1 MGLPITGQQSEPTVQ
16 GRSEN
21 GDRGFVR
28 STSLASEMNDIV
40 DDHVFECWHAFPPF
54 TSGFD
59 MGTAPAAAAI
69 DRDSL
74 PSTWPA
80 SSGSF
85 GRGRLPDGGKTLAVS
100 PVGVAAGEPRIARD
114 PDADRLGHEGS
125 VTGTGELW
133 PAVGVRDE
141 AIDLQ
146 PTSADLTN

>member
-21 GDRGFVR
+21 GDRWFVR
-28 STSLASEMNDIV
+28 STSLASEMNEVV
-40 DDHVFECWHAFPPF
+40 DDHVFQCWHAFPPF
-54 TSGFD
+54 TSEFD

-85 GRGRLPDGGKTLAVS
+85 GRVGYATEGRPLRCRRW
-100 PVGVAAGEPRIARD
+100 E
-114 PDADRLGHEGS
+114 
-125 VTGTGELW
+125 
-133 PAVGVRDE
+133 
-141 AIDLQ
+141 
-146 PTSADLTN
+146 